1 MACDFYLLSLHCAFQ
16 YVTLSE
22 EKSGLCLLQTGN
34 KSVSNCKYSFF
45 FCFIIAAICLVHD
58 VRYRDSN
65 KVRQKMSE
73 GFEALCSCCKD
84 LAHASE
90 RG

>member
-1 MACDFYLLSLHCAFQ
+1 MACVFCKLEINPFLI
-16 YVTLSE
+16 
-22 EKSGLCLLQTGN
+22 
-34 KSVSNCKYSFF
+34 VSIVFF

-84 LAHASE
+84 LADASE

>member
-45 FCFIIAAICLVHD
+45 FSVL
-58 VRYRDSN
+58 
-65 KVRQKMSE
+65 
-73 GFEALCSCCKD
+73 
-84 LAHASE
+84 
-90 RG
+90 